1 MIIDLTPDYNLFLNL
16 LLVFFVIKSVVHI
29 VVGLA
34 QSEILKRDRYG
45 SFDII
50 FGIIILLVVAW
61 VVL

>member
-1 MIIDLTPDYNLFLNL
+1 MIIDLTPDYDLFLNL

-34 QSEILKRDRYG
+34 QSEILKRDHYG